1 MWPNFNAPPPVD
13 PHPDVSDELARVRA
27 TPPDVVT
34 RDLLRAHPDGVPDA
48 LQPFLDDP
56 ARAVTDLVDQM
67 DAFWTAAIAPW
78 WPRMAAFL
86 EAEVAGRARRLVTA
100 GGGAAFADLDPT
112 VSWDGEVLSVS
123 PVDMASRDV
132 DLAGRGLLLVPTVL
146 ASGVWPRLDPPWD
159 PALTYQPPGTG
170 DLWEHDDRSGSALED
185 LVGRR
190 RAALL
195 RALEEPAS
203 SLPRPG

>member
-13 PHPDVSDELARVRA
+13 PHPDVTDELARVRA

-34 RDLLRAHPDGVPDA
+34 RDLLRAHPDA

-100 GGGAAFADLDPT
+100 GRGAAFADLDPT
-112 VSWDGEVLSVS
+112 VSWDGEVLSAS
-123 PVDMASRDV
+123 PVDMSSRDV